1 MIVEN
6 NWLTTNIKERL
17 INKNIDFDV
26 TITPY
31 SFTKMKFIEA
41 CEATAIKIAA
51 MNKSIYIAFSGGADS
66 EYVVRLFKRL
76 NIPFTAVTVKTP
88 GNEYEL
94 MYVDLVYEEFPDIQK
109 TYIDIS
115 QPKIFIKKYL
125 DLLKTTNVKALNS
138 IALIEC
144 AKYAQENGGIIVS
157 ADHLG
162 DVGYNKSTGIMLAGF
177 SEWDYYTDII
187 VDDNILIPFFQ
198 YDLSI
203 VNSMVN
209 LFDKSTSEKFKSN
222 LYQTIFRP
230 KFRQHFDRKINN
242 VLLRINEKKKTQ
254 PKSQVT
260 YTKKQFLELIKM

>member
-17 INKNIDFDV
+17 TNKNLDFDV

-31 SFTKMKFIEA
+31 PFTKMKFIQA
-41 CEATAIKIAA
+41 CEATAMKIAA
-51 MNKSIYIAFSGGADS
+51 MGKPIYVAFSGGADS
-66 EYVVRLFKRL
+66 EYVIRLFKSL
-76 NIPFTAVTVKTP
+76 NIPFTALTVKTP
-88 GNEYEL
+88 GNDYEL
-94 MYVDLVYEEFPDIQK
+94 MYTDLVYEEFPDIQK
-109 TYIDIS
+109 SYIDIS

-125 DLLKTTNVKALNS
+125 DLLKTTKVKAINS

-144 AKYAQENGGIIVS
+144 AKYAKENGGIVVS

-177 SEWDYYTDII
+177 SEWDYYADIV
-187 VDDNILIPFFQ
+187 VDDNILVPFFQ

-203 VNSMVN
+203 VDSMVN

-230 KFRQHFDRKINN
+230 KFRQHFGRNINN
-242 VLLRINEKKKTQ
+242 VLVRVN
-254 PKSQVT
+254 
-260 YTKKQFLELIKM
+260 